1 MEVTESIGSPDN
13 PKSPDDKPNE
23 TVVSDD
29 QKRQLFEKLAKFR
42 SENSNKSLTLAMT
55 IQTMFKENLSV
66 LIELFEFYLEMNEL
80 NMADDLCENDIF
92 KNFNLNQTS
101 LFDSHLNN
109 FSEQIIY
116 NLSVKSLANRS
127 ALNQTPKPSSDEI
140 YFKLFLKFSSTNQD
154 KLVQILLERYK
165 SIFSFFKVY
174 AEINFDK
181 KQPVGS
187 GSATEAISPFQ
198 NIDFKEF
205 YIKLAKN
212 KQSLFEFRDLLLI
225 YRKFIPEYGKLK
237 KN

>member
-1 MEVTESIGSPDN
+1 
-13 PKSPDDKPNE
+13 
-23 TVVSDD
+23 
-29 QKRQLFEKLAKFR
+29 
-42 SENSNKSLTLAMT
+42 
-55 IQTMFKENLSV
+55 
-66 LIELFEFYLEMNEL
+66 MNEL

-237 KN
+237 QK